1 MKQLKYYLAGIISV
15 LFVLPILNK
24 FMDVILLKIETL
36 LIKPSMKIL
45 NYHKDTTILREFT
58 KQAEPT
64 QDYEVEYIYIDDDD
78 DFEDFDDD

>member
-36 LIKPSMKIL
+36 LIKPNMKIL
-45 NYHKDTTILREFT
+45 NYNKDTTILREFT

-64 QDYEVEYIYIDDDD
+64 QNYEVEYIYIDDDD
-78 DFEDFDDD
+78 DFDDFED